1 VFGDIT
7 TGRVWYAERAALI
20 AAEDTDP
27 ETLAQIHELD
37 TGLRLRVTEAYRARG
52 GKGAELP
59 GAAQISGRGRVDL
72 RFAEDDAGELYV
84 LTKADGV
91 IRKVVGAEVTTAT
104 AEPAS
109 ASPLTAPAGRSVPG
123 PTGAQAAALKSP
135 VPATPASIAA
145 GKAVYDATCAACHG
159 DRAQGAVKA
168 KLSISIIEEQG
179 AKQPP
184 DLTDD
189 QWDHG
194 SSDGEI
200 YFVTKKGIPST
211 MMPGF
216 DGVISDDE
224 VWSVVNYLRTL
235 APKK

>member
-1 VFGDIT
+1 V
-7 TGRVWYAERAALI
+7 
-20 AAEDTDP
+20 TD
-27 ETLAQIHELD
+27 
-37 TGLRLRVTEAYRARG
+37 AYRARG

-72 RFAEDDAGELYV
+72 RFAEDDAGELYM

-91 IRKVVGAEVTTAT
+91 IRKVVGAEVTTAAVVT
-104 AEPAS
+104 E
-109 ASPLTAPAGRSVPG
+109 SVPPATTPGGAGAAITG
-123 PTGAQAAALKSP
+123 PQAAALKKP

-145 GKAVYDATCAACHG
+145 GKAVYDAVCAACHG

-194 SSDGEI
+194 ATDGEI
-200 YFVTKKGIPST
+200 YAVTKRGVPST

-216 DGVISDDE
+216 DGTISDGDA
-224 VWSVVNYLRTL
+224 WNIVNYLRTL
-235 APKK
+235 LPKK